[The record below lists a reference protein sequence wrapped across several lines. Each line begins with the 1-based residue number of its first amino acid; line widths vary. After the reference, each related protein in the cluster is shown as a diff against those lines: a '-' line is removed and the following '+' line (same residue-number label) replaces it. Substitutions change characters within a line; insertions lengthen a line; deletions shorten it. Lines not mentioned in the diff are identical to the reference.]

1 MSILNVNQIQPVGSG
16 QTVTISAANITASS
30 STITANTFSGS
41 LSSSGVSTFSDTVN
55 VGAGKSI
62 RLYGASS
69 GYSDIIAAAGSAS
82 TTFTLPA
89 NGGSNGQYLQT
100 NGSGALSWAGAGK
113 ILQVVQGTSVTQAT
127 STISSWA
134 ATSLAVSITP
144 SGSSN
149 KIAVFVSGGM
159 NGFAGGGTSEEKMG
173 MKIYRSIGGGGA
185 AEVENSS
192 SGQQVIRGAN
202 GDYSGLSINYL
213 DSPSTT
219 SSITYTLYFRRE
231 AGSGTASIN
240 RDSNNQTQII
250 AMEVAA

>member
-1 MSILNVNQIQPVGSG
+1 
-16 QTVTISAANITASS
+16 
-30 STITANTFSGS
+30 
-41 LSSSGVSTFSDTVN
+41 
-55 VGAGKSI
+55 
-62 RLYGASS
+62 
-69 GYSDIIAAAGSAS
+69 
-82 TTFTLPA
+82 
-89 NGGSNGQYLQT
+89 
-100 NGSGALSWAGAGK
+100 
-113 ILQVVQGTSVTQAT
+113 
-127 STISSWA
+127 
-134 ATSLAVSITP
+134 
-144 SGSSN
+144 
-149 KIAVFVSGGM
+149 M

>member
-1 MSILNVNQIQPVGSG
+1 MALRLNG
-16 QTVTISAANITASS
+16 QT
-30 STITANTFSGS
+30 
-41 LSSSGVSTFSDTVN
+41 
-55 VGAGKSI
+55 
-62 RLYGASS
+62 S
-69 GYSDIIAAAGSAS
+69 GYVELEAPATAGSN
-82 TTFTLPA
+82 TLTLP
-89 NGGSNGQYLQT
+89 NGGGSSGQYLQT
-100 NGSGALSWAGAGK
+100 DGSGALSWAGAGK
-113 ILQVVQGTSVTQAT
+113 ILQVVQGISVTQAIST
-127 STISSWA
+127 SSSWA

-159 NGFAGGGTSEEKMG
+159 NGFAGGGTSGEKMG
-173 MKIYRSIGGGGA
+173 MKIYRNIGGGGA
-185 AEVENSS
+185 SQVENSS
-192 SGQQVIRGAN
+192 SGQQVILGAN

-240 RDSNNQTQII
+240 RDNNNQTQII

>member
-1 MSILNVNQIQPVGSG
+1 MALRLNG
-16 QTVTISAANITASS
+16 
-30 STITANTFSGS
+30 
-41 LSSSGVSTFSDTVN
+41 SSSGYVELDVP
-55 VGAGKSI
+55 
-62 RLYGASS
+62 
-69 GYSDIIAAAGSAS
+69 AAAGSH
-82 TTFTLPA
+82 TLTLPDG
-89 NGGSNGQYLQT
+89 GGSSGQYLQT

-113 ILQVVQGTSVTQAT
+113 ILQVVQGISVTQAIST
-127 STISSWA
+127 SSSWA

-159 NGFAGGGTSEEKMG
+159 NGFAGGGTSGEKMG
-173 MKIYRSIGGGGA
+173 MKIYRNIGGGGA
-185 AEVENSS
+185 SQVENSS
-192 SGQQVIRGAN
+192 SGQQVILGAN